1 MCWYE
6 PSRARLGGAA
16 ICSDKHQPRCT
27 RNPGTVAAWAPF
39 PDQVGLSKPRFPET
53 MCSFPADTKP
63 VLSLGLSGSIPKI
76 SGDWESADG
85 WVKGFRSLPGRVM
98 GSTPSRSVQLLL
110 KLRGED
116 PASWEQLMQ
125 QNPGGL
131 LVAEA
136 REYGR

>member
-1 MCWYE
+1 MDG
-6 PSRARLGGAA
+6 SKDFAASQGRA
-16 ICSDKHQPRCT
+16 
-27 RNPGTVAAWAPF
+27 
-39 PDQVGLSKPRFPET
+39 
-53 MCSFPADTKP
+53 
-63 VLSLGLSGSIPKI
+63 
-76 SGDWESADG
+76 
-85 WVKGFRSLPGRVM
+85 M

-110 KLRGED
+110 ELRGED